1 MMATTQ
7 DQFITLGA
15 DVKINIVT
23 TQTHVTGAHKPTLIF
38 LHFWGGSSKTWSSM
52 ISLLSPTYPTLAID
66 FRGWGA
72 STGPSRADAY
82 SISDLAGDVQQVI
95 RQRVVGDFVLVGH
108 SMGAKVAQLLA
119 GTYDSQSS
127 NTKARLRAM
136 VLVCPAPP
144 TPLVLPDD
152 MKDQQIHAYDNA
164 GSAEFV
170 VRNVLTAS
178 QLDQHTVDG
187 LVQDMLRGNS
197 HARAA
202 WPAYA
207 MGEDIRS
214 GGWRVEVPGLVI
226 AAEDDVVE
234 PLERIRTEVV
244 PHIKQAEFAIIKGSG
259 HLLPVEAPQ
268 AAVES
273 MQQFLQTLEPLAR

>member
-1 MMATTQ
+1 M
-7 DQFITLGA
+7 
-15 DVKINIVT
+15 V
-23 TQTHVTGAHKPTLIF
+23 
-38 LHFWGGSSKTWSSM
+38 
-52 ISLLSPTYPTLAID
+52 SLLSPTYPTLAID

-82 SISDLAGDVQQVI
+82 SISDLAGDVEQVI
-95 RQRVVGDFVLVGH
+95 RQRVVGEFVLIGH

-127 NTKARLRAM
+127 HAEARLRAM

-144 TPLVLPDD
+144 TPLVLPED
-152 MKDQQIHAYDNA
+152 MKHQQIHAYDNA

-178 QLDQHTVDG
+178 KLDQHTVDA
-187 LVQDMLRGNS
+187 LVLDMLQGNS

-207 MGEDIRS
+207 MVQDILS
-214 GGWRVEVPGLVI
+214 DGWKVEIPSLVI

-234 PLERIRTEVV
+234 PVERIRTGVV
-244 PHIKQAEFAIIKGSG
+244 LRLKQAEFAIIKGSG

-268 AAVES
+268 AAAET
-273 MQQFLQTLEPLAR
+273 MQQFLQTLEGPACSDSQPTSSGNSP

>member
-1 MMATTQ
+1 MMTTTQ
-7 DQFITLGA
+7 YQLITLGA

-23 TQTHVTGAHKPTLIF
+23 TQTHVTGAHNPTLIF

-52 ISLLSPTYPTLAID
+52 ISILSPTYPTLAID

-119 GTYDSQSS
+119 GTYASQTSHAE
-127 NTKARLRAM
+127 ARLRAM

-144 TPLVLPDD
+144 TPLVLPED
-152 MKDQQIHAYDNA
+152 MRDQQIHAYDNA

-178 QLDQHTVDG
+178 QLDQHTVYG
-187 LVQDMLRGNS
+187 LVQDMLQGNS

-207 MGEDIRS
+207 MSEDVLGDGR
-214 GGWRVEVPGLVI
+214 RVEVPGLVI

-234 PLERIRTEVV
+234 PVKRIRVEVV
-244 PHIKQAEFAIIKGSG
+244 QRIKQAEFAIIKGSG

-268 AAVES
+268 AVTET
-273 MQQFLQTLEPLAR
+273 MQQFLRTLEPLVR